1 MPTPLGAAPRVH
13 RTRFAGPPAARRLP
27 SRFHDPPL
35 FLTVAP
41 IYLLTPP
48 LLREA
53 PFPTAPH
60 HLRSGKRTRPP
71 RDARRTASPLE
82 PTVVKLLVQPWLSVP
97 RAHISDV
104 PTRPTRARAYGCLIE
119 ARRRLKKR
127 LSGQL
132 EHAEKDV
139 DQASRRTRAL
149 SGRCV
154 APCIMF
160 MSTSFT
166 VRRKQNNHS
175 AISEYPKS
183 APWRS
188 RVPAERLAT

>member
-132 EHAEKDV
+132 EHAEKDYS
-139 DQASRRTRAL
+139 AALTKRADALARSADGAQGVL
-149 SGRCV
+149 SSS
-154 APCIMF
+154 M
-160 MSTSFT
+160 
-166 VRRKQNNHS
+166 HH
-175 AISEYPKS
+175 
-183 APWRS
+183 
-188 RVPAERLAT
+188 PACARGLYVYVYKLHCSQKTESSLSD